1 MWNSLTSPGMK
12 TNLLEALAGLPDFR
26 APRGKRYPLWL
37 ILLLVIMATMSD
49 CYGYR
54 ALEDFARRHHQ
65 ALLESL
71 ELPPMGFPS
80 DSTFRRVM
88 MSIDFTQL
96 AQVLTN
102 WIRDGMPTQEGDWL
116 GVDGKSIKGT
126 VNNYAQAYQDFVSI
140 VSVFSSRCGVAIALE
155 QFRNKESSEIDVVQL
170 LLANLGLTG
179 AVFTF
184 DALHC
189 QKKLSS

>member
-1 MWNSLTSPGMK
+1 
-12 TNLLEALAGLPDFR
+12 
-26 APRGKRYPLWL
+26 
-37 ILLLVIMATMSD
+37 
-49 CYGYR
+49 
-54 ALEDFARRHHQ
+54 
-65 ALLESL
+65 
-71 ELPPMGFPS
+71 MGFPS

-102 WIRDGMPTQEGDWL
+102 WIRDAVPTQEGDWL

-126 VNNYAQAYQDFVSI
+126 VNNYAQAYQDFVSV
-140 VSVFSSRCGVAIALE
+140 VSVFSSRCGVALALE

-170 LLANLGLTG
+170 LLANLGIEGVILS
-179 AVFTF
+179 F

-189 QKKLSS
+189 KKKL